1 MFVDGEGSDVE
12 EGEEFYPDECQ
23 WEQEEEAVKLGPTAV
38 ITEKVTAMIHLHSK
52 NFLIAFIDVFVV
64 PFQ

>member
-1 MFVDGEGSDVE
+1 MFDDGECSEVE
-12 EGEEFYPDECQ
+12 EDEEFYPDECQ
-23 WEQEEEAVKLGPTAV
+23 WEQEEEPVKPGPTTV

-52 NFLIAFIDVFVV
+52 NFLIVFMGDYFV

>member
-12 EGEEFYPDECQ
+12 EGEEFYPDECP
-23 WEQEEEAVKLGPTAV
+23 WEQEEEPVKLGPTAV

-52 NFLIAFIDVFVV
+52 NVLIAFIEVFVV